1 MSQGE
6 LMTQLGYLLKILVAM
21 VLGGIIGI
29 DREIAQKP
37 AGIRTHM
44 MVSTVSALLVIL
56 GILTIESYRGVF
68 GDSIV
73 TANPIRIIA
82 AVVTGISFLGAGT
95 IIRLRADAEIEG
107 LTTAASILFAS
118 AIGMSVALS
127 YWVLAVGAS
136 IIALVILWFVQIIWL
151 RYIKRIDN

>member
-1 MSQGE
+1 MSQDA
-6 LMTQLGYLLKILVAM
+6 LITQLGYLAKILIAM
-21 VLGGIIGI
+21 ILGGIIGI

-37 AGIRTHM
+37 AGLRTHM
-44 MVSTVSALLVIL
+44 MVSSVSALLVIL
-56 GILTIESYRGVF
+56 GILTIESYRSFF
-68 GDSIV
+68 GEGIV
-73 TANPIRIIA
+73 SANPIRIIA

-136 IIALVILWFVQIIWL
+136 MIALIILWLVQIIWT
-151 RYIKRIDN
+151 RYIKQVD